1 MGERLAMPGCRAE
14 YAVSWGKAFLS
25 TPSVRRATGIER
37 RFVPGHWEKANGK
50 DRFIYTP
57 GEKTGMVLKMKWVE
71 GSHYWE
77 SSIRILEKLYPELLE
92 KKLQSWLDEYF
103 KDFL

>member
-1 MGERLAMPGCRAE
+1 
-14 YAVSWGKAFLS
+14 
-25 TPSVRRATGIER
+25 
-37 RFVPGHWEKANGK
+37 
-50 DRFIYTP
+50 
-57 GEKTGMVLKMKWVE
+57 MVLKMKWVE

-77 SSIRILEKLYPELLE
+77 SSVRILEKLYPEVLE

>member
-1 MGERLAMPGCRAE
+1 MNNFTSHHIFP
-14 YAVSWGKAFLS
+14 SKAKFIII
-25 TPSVRRATGIER
+25 SVNPYKSKGIER

-50 DRFIYTP
+50 DHFIYTP

>member
-1 MGERLAMPGCRAE
+1 M
-14 YAVSWGKAFLS
+14 
-25 TPSVRRATGIER
+25 
-37 RFVPGHWEKANGK
+37 
-50 DRFIYTP
+50 FIYSA